1 MIRIFHGNSMETR
14 RLRPLVIPWNVH
26 GATIEVKVSFVVCG
40 PKTWSVVAI
49 RELIETRTVQSGQNE
64 WLDAL
69 SVQMIN
75 TIARRKMSPCHA
87 RSPISEHFHVT
98 ENGGS
103 SRVRNWSALCRRWL
117 PRGGR
122 CSPTLIKMDHLKW
135 MPTFPRRRRSHCP
148 AHRQSPGRRHHRA
161 PTV

>member
-1 MIRIFHGNSMETR
+1 MEIPRKPKSFDHGNSMDCSWDYYGGR
-14 RLRPLVIPWNVH
+14 
-26 GATIEVKVSFVVCG
+26 GVSRCVS
-40 PKTWSVVAI
+40 PKTWSVVAV

-64 WLDAL
+64 RLDAL

-103 SRVRNWSALCRRWL
+103 SRVRNRSALCRRWL
-117 PRGGR
+117 RRRGR
-122 CSPTLIKMDHLKW
+122 CGPTLIKMDHLKW
-135 MPTFPRRRRSHCP
+135 MPTFPRRRRSP
-148 AHRQSPGRRHHRA
+148 LSAHRHVVRQSPRRRHHRA
-161 PTV
+161 RTV